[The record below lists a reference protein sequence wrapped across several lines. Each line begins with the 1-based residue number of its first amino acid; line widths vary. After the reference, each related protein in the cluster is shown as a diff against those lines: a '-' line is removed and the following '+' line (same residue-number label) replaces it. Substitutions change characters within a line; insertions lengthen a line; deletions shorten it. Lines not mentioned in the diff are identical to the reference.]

1 MNAGRTDR
9 KPKSLLR
16 EYSEAIVY
24 AILLTVV
31 LRAFVLQAFRI
42 PSESMLDTLLVG
54 DFLFVNKLDFG
65 PKIPFTDTRLPG
77 LRQPGP
83 GDVIVFQYP
92 EDPRRDYIK
101 RCVATGGMVVEVK
114 DKDLFVDGK
123 KRVEPYVKH
132 IDASIHP
139 GSADPRDNFGP
150 YTVPPGNLFM
160 MGDNRDNSTDSRVLS
175 QVGFVPFENIVGRA
189 QMIFFSIAEGEH
201 AWMFWRWPTAV
212 RWNRIFSIVR

>member
-160 MGDNRDNSTDSRVLS
+160 MGDTRDNSNDSRFW
-175 QVGFVPFENIVGRA
+175 GPVPMNLVKGRA
-189 QMIFFSIAEGEH
+189 
-201 AWMFWRWPTAV
+201 MFLYWSWDPDKKWP
-212 RWNRIFSIVR
+212 RFNRILTAIR

>member
-1 MNAGRTDR
+1 MKSFGRWIWDWA
-9 KPKSLLR
+9 KSIAVALVVWFFLR
-16 EYSEAIVY
+16 TFLVE
-24 AILLTVV
+24 
-31 LRAFVLQAFRI
+31 AFRI
-42 PSESMLDTLLVG
+42 PSGSMENTLLIG

-160 MGDNRDNSTDSRVLS
+160 MGDNRDNSNDSRFW
-175 QVGFVPFENIVGRA
+175 GPVPMNLVKGRA
-189 QMIFFSIAEGEH
+189 
-201 AWMFWRWPTAV
+201 MFLYWSWDPDKKWP
-212 RWNRIFSIVR
+212 RFNRILTAIR